1 MRLLGPHFHCKFMD
15 WKKPIRF
22 KIGDVP
28 WEIPLNVLLLLGG
41 ITLILMI
48 LGAWLGFKFGGGKL

>member
-1 MRLLGPHFHCKFMD
+1 MRLFCRIFIYMD

-28 WEIPLNVLLLLGG
+28 WEIPLNVLLLVSG

>member
-1 MRLLGPHFHCKFMD
+1 MD

-22 KIGDVP
+22 KISDVP
-28 WEIPLNVLLLLGG
+28 WEIPLNVLILLGG

-48 LGAWLGFKFGGGKL
+48 LGAWLGFKFGSGSI

>member
-1 MRLLGPHFHCKFMD
+1 MD
-15 WKKPIRF
+15 LKKPIRF

-28 WEIPLNVLLLLGG
+28 WEIPLNVLVLLGG

-48 LGAWLGFKFGGGKL
+48 LGAWLGFTFGGGKL